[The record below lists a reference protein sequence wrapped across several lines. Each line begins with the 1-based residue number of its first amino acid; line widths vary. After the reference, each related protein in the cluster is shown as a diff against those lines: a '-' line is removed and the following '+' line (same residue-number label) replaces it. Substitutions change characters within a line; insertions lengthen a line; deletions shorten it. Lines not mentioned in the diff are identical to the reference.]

1 MKIAL
6 DLANHHRNQ
15 MLKELFEMQVRGKPR
30 FIAVSPKTPQ
40 IQLDKQ
46 RGLLKKYNKGKGT
59 TQSEIAY
66 YSKGL
71 NSGKNSRPRGGQ
83 EKGDNKE

>member
-15 MLKELFEMQVRGKPR
+15 MLKELLETPVRGKPR

-40 IQLDKQ
+40 IQSDKQ
-46 RGLLKKYNKGKGT
+46 RGLLKKYKKGKGT
-59 TQSEIAY
+59 TQSEIAN

-71 NSGKNSRPRGGQ
+71 NIGKNYRRRGGPG
-83 EKGDNKE
+83 KGDNKK